1 MLQTHTIILW
11 KKPEKEAM
19 CFEDLA
25 QKAIDIMSV
34 FQEFDPEW
42 RPNYLT
48 GYKKILEK

>member
-11 KKPEKEAM
+11 KKPEKEVM

-25 QKAIDIMSV
+25 KKAFGIMSV
-34 FQEFDPEW
+34 FQEFNPEW
-42 RPNYLT
+42 RLNYLT